1 MFRVVMQACLA
12 RLPER
17 IRLPLQA
24 AFLAL
29 VASLAAVAFMV
40 AMNRLFVAIWHT
52 LERLSVGQFLLGGLA
67 ALTVSSLLV
76 GWLLGT
82 FAKEAAGSGIPQ
94 LKAAISKD
102 FGVVAWRPVW
112 VKFVAGVIS
121 IAGGASLGRE
131 GPTVYVCGGLASNVA
146 RWLGVPRQG
155 RRAAATAGAAAG
167 LAAAFNTPL
176 AAITF
181 VLEELIGDL
190 NSRLLGTVVLAS
202 VVGAFVVHALVG
214 RQPAFA
220 MPTVAAASWSLY
232 LAVPL
237 VAGLAALA
245 GVTFQVGALG
255 LRERLRT
262 SQLPVWAR
270 PLLGGWITWV
280 LASVAFLTVRRLG
293 VLGLGYDDLSDAL
306 AHTMDW
312 RTAGVLLAGKLVA
325 TTACY
330 GFGGCGGIFSPTLF
344 LGGMA
349 GFLVAG
355 LATPVLGLTADDQLI
370 LAAVGMSACFGATVR
385 APITAILMIF
395 EMTHQFALVPALML
409 GTLISQAIARSLCR
423 ANFYESVL
431 LQDGHELHTIK
442 PPRDLEAWRRLPV
455 SAFANRRPIVVHD
468 LSPQAVR
475 GTLARYPFQ
484 CFPVETAD
492 GQRGLVTRRELENA
506 LARGTRPAVERAV
519 FCRPTEILEDIQMR
533 LLESPTGMM
542 LVTDEEGG
550 PVVGLFTL
558 HDLLRAQAAV
568 SE

>member
-1 MFRVVMQACLA
+1 MLPAVIRALPD

-17 IRLPLQA
+17 IRPPLMA
-24 AFLAL
+24 ALLAV
-29 VASLAAVAFMV
+29 VAGLAAVAFMV
-40 AMNRLFVAIWHT
+40 AMNRLFGAIWHT
-52 LERLSVGQFLLGGLA
+52 LAQLSTARFLLGGFLV
-67 ALTVSSLLV
+67 LTLSSLLV

-94 LKAAISKD
+94 LKAAIAKD

-112 VKFVAGVIS
+112 VKFVAGIVS

-131 GPTVYVCGGLASNVA
+131 GPTVYVCGGIASNLA

-181 VLEELIGDL
+181 VLEELVGDL

-202 VVGAFVVHALVG
+202 VIGAFVVHALVG

-220 MPTVAAASWSLY
+220 MPSVAAVSWSLY

-245 GVTFQVGALG
+245 GVVFQVSTLG
-255 LRERLRT
+255 LRERMRA
-262 SQLPVWAR
+262 SKLPVWLR
-270 PLLGGWITWV
+270 PLVGGWVTWV
-280 LASVAFLTVRRLG
+280 LAAAAFLTVGRLG
-293 VLGLGYDDLSDAL
+293 VLGLGYEDLSDAL
-306 AHTMDW
+306 AHTMAW
-312 RTAGVLLAGKLVA
+312 RTAGILLGLKLVA
-325 TTACY
+325 TIVCY

-355 LATPVLGLTADDQLI
+355 LATPVLGLSADDQLI
-370 LAAVGMSACFGATVR
+370 LAAVGMSACFGAAVR

-409 GTLISQAIARSLCR
+409 GTLISQAIARGFCR
-423 ANFYESVL
+423 TNFYEAVL
-431 LQDGHELHTIK
+431 LQDGYELHAVK
-442 PPRDLEAWRRLPV
+442 PPRDFGAWRRLPV
-455 SAFANRRPIVVHD
+455 SAVANRRPIVVRD
-468 LSPQAVR
+468 LSPAALR
-475 GTLARYPFQ
+475 TALSRYPFQ
-484 CFPVETAD
+484 CFPVELAD
-492 GQRGLVTRRELENA
+492 GRRGVATRREIESA
-506 LARGTRPAVERAV
+506 LGRGAMPALERAV
-519 FCRPTEILEDIQMR
+519 FCRPEEVLEDIQAR
-533 LLESPTGMM
+533 ILESPTGIM
-542 LVTDEEGG
+542 LVADKDGG
-550 PVVGLFTL
+550 PIVALFTL
-558 HDLLRAQAAV
+558 HDLLRAQSALG
-568 SE
+568 E